1 MAVYHEWSKKW
12 EMSRKNLI
20 IIAVFTLLSLLWCFA
35 PVLIARCEAAAPKEI
50 VISEQELTRLEA
62 ELNTALTAIQNCK
75 SNSEM
80 LAAQLS
86 KSKEAL
92 AQAQAQLAKLKTQL
106 EQSQMTLIEQ
116 KQQLETVNQSLT
128 ALSAEMRK
136 ERRKLERQRN
146 IAYLITALSIYAA
159 AQQ

>member
-1 MAVYHEWSKKW
+1 MN
-12 EMSRKNLI
+12 RKNLI

-92 AQAQAQLAKLKTQL
+92 AEAQAQLATLKTQL

-116 KQQLETVNQSLT
+116 KQQLETANQSLT
-128 ALSAEMRK
+128 ELSAEMRK
-136 ERRKLERQRN
+136 ERSNLERQRN
-146 IAYLITALSIYAA
+146 IAYIVAAACFYAA
-159 AQQ
+159 VR